1 MEERQLIDGASA
13 MIVDDR
19 SGTGRKRHPIQVV
32 VRRTG
37 LTADVLRAWE
47 RRYGVVEPGRSEGG
61 RRLYSDEDV
70 ERLRLLR
77 RASRGGR
84 RISHVAALSMDE
96 LAALVK
102 EDDREDV
109 KGGPDQSAET
119 VTSAEEHL
127 NACLAAVERMDG
139 RELEAAVNRAL
150 VVLGAPVM
158 IDQVAAPL
166 LEQVGELWGLGETSP
181 ANEHLVSAV
190 LQQVIGRAM
199 RSGEPVGSAPG
210 LVVSTP
216 AGETHEFGA
225 LFAAATAS
233 SEGWRVTYLGP
244 NLPADDIAT
253 AVRTTGAD
261 ALALSIVVA
270 AEEPDVA
277 QELRELRLKL
287 PPTVPILL
295 GGAAS
300 SSYQRVIDEIEAIHL
315 ADMEQLRSTLA
326 SLA

>member
-1 MEERQLIDGASA
+1 M
-13 MIVDDR
+13 
-19 SGTGRKRHPIQVV
+19 
-32 VRRTG
+32 
-37 LTADVLRAWE
+37 
-47 RRYGVVEPGRSEGG
+47 
-61 RRLYSDEDV
+61 
-70 ERLRLLR
+70 
-77 RASRGGR
+77 
-84 RISHVAALSMDE
+84 
-96 LAALVK
+96 
-102 EDDREDV
+102 

-127 NACLAAVERMDG
+127 NACLAAVERMEG

-150 VVLGAPVM
+150 VLLGAPVM

-166 LEQVGELWGLGETSP
+166 LRQVGDLWSEGETTP
-181 ANEHLVSAV
+181 ANEHLASAV
-190 LQQVIGRAM
+190 LQQVMGRVI

-216 AGETHEFGA
+216 AGERHEFGA

-261 ALALSIVVA
+261 ALAISIVVA
-270 AEEPDVA
+270 SEDPDVA
-277 QELRELRLKL
+277 QQLRELRLKL
-287 PPTVPILL
+287 PPTVPILM

-300 SSYQRVIDEIEAIHL
+300 SSYQSVIDEIEAIHL

>member
-1 MEERQLIDGASA
+1 MK
-13 MIVDDR
+13 DDR
-19 SGTGRKRHPIQVV
+19 VVDRK
-32 VRRTG
+32 
-37 LTADVLRAWE
+37 A
-47 RRYGVVEPGRSEGG
+47 
-61 RRLYSDEDV
+61 RRLHEEAFSIIDCTQCANCCKTIHPLLTEADI
-70 ERLRLLR
+70 ERLRLLATLV
-77 RASRGGR
+77 ASGYAIGQ
-84 RISHVAALSMDE
+84 IAGLPTEE
-96 LAALVK
+96 LV
-102 EDDREDV
+102 EM
-109 KGGPDQSAET
+109 
-119 VTSAEEHL
+119 
-127 NACLAAVERMDG
+127 AAVEK
-139 RELEAAVNRAL
+139 AL
-150 VVLGAPVM
+150 VINGVPGPSSRQTFDSITHSALVRSEQAVQGLDGESLKSILTHSSLTLDHVSF
-158 IDQVAAPL
+158 IDELLAPL
-166 LEQVGELWGLGETSP
+166 IGRVGELWGSSEIGI
-181 ANEHLVSAV
+181 AHEHLASAV
-190 LQQVIGRAM
+190 LLQVMGRVV

-216 AGETHEFGA
+216 AGERHEFGA

-261 ALALSIVVA
+261 ALAMSIVVA

-300 SSYQRVIDEIEAIHL
+300 SSYQSVIDEIEAIHL
-315 ADMEQLRSTLA
+315 ADMVQLRSTLA